1 MTELPKSKKKRSV
14 LISAAFLMAT
24 SAIGPGFLTQTASFT
39 NTLLASFGFVILIS
53 ILLDIG
59 AQLTIWKILCASGM
73 RAQELANKVIPGAGA
88 ALSAMILLGGL
99 AFNTGNLAG
108 AGLGLEVLTGWSPKV
123 GAAISALIALFI
135 FWQKDSLRWMDFFTR
150 LLGVTMIALTLYV
163 VFKSSPPVGEALHRT
178 FVPTTIDL
186 TAIITLVGG
195 TVGGYISFAGAHRLL
210 DAGLTGKENT
220 QAVGR
225 SAITAIV
232 LASVMRVLLFL
243 AALGVVAKG
252 ISLAAENPA
261 AAVFKEAGGDIG
273 YKVFGIVMWCAAITS
288 VVGSAYTSISFLQ
301 SSGSASPPISKQ
313 DIKTARQS
321 PPTTT
326 KKWLTTFVLLSLF
339 VFLIWGKPVSV
350 LLLAGALNGFILP
363 VALGIILL
371 AASRPNIMGDYQHN
385 KWLTAMGVL
394 VVIATLYLSV
404 ATVIKLVS

>member
-1 MTELPKSKKKRSV
+1 MTELPKSTKKRSV

>member
-1 MTELPKSKKKRSV
+1 MTELPKSTKKRSV

-108 AGLGLEVLTGWSPKV
+108 AGLGLEVLTGWPPKV
-123 GAAISALIALFI
+123 GATISALIALFI
-135 FWQKDSLRWMDFFTR
+135 FWQKDSLRWMDIFTR
-150 LLGVTMIALTLYV
+150 LLGALMIALTLYV
-163 VFKSSPPVGEALHRT
+163 VFESSPPGTEALHRT

-220 QAVGR
+220 QAVSR

-232 LASVMRVLLFL
+232 LASVMRILLFL

-252 ISLAAENPA
+252 ISLAADNPA
-261 AAVFKEAGGDIG
+261 ASVFKEAAGDIG

-326 KKWLTTFVLLSLF
+326 KKWLTGFVLLSLF

-371 AASRPNIMGDYQHN
+371 AASQPNIMGDYQHN

-394 VVIATLYLSV
+394 VLIATLYLSV

>member
-1 MTELPKSKKKRSV
+1 MTDATKHTKKSSV

-73 RAQELANKVIPGAGA
+73 RAHELANKVLPGAGS
-88 ALSAMILLGGL
+88 ALSLMILLGGL

-108 AGLGLEVLTGWSPKV
+108 AGLGFEVLTGWSPKV
-123 GAAISALIALFI
+123 GASISALIALLI
-135 FWQKDSLRWMDFFTR
+135 FWQKDSLRWMDTFTR
-150 LLGVTMIALTLYV
+150 LLGILMIALTLYV
-163 VFKSSPPVGEALHRT
+163 VFKSSPPVVEALHRT

-225 SAITAIV
+225 SAISAIV
-232 LASVMRVLLFL
+232 LASVMRILLFL

-261 AAVFKEAGGDIG
+261 AAVFKEAAGAIG
-273 YKVFGIVMWCAAITS
+273 YKLFGIVMWCAAITS

-301 SSGSASPPISKQ
+301 YEEKDKPALGNKN
-313 DIKTARQS
+313 
-321 PPTTT
+321 
-326 KKWLTTFVLLSLF
+326 WLTGFVIFSLLI
-339 VFLIWGKPVSV
+339 FLIWGKPVSI
-350 LLLAGALNGFILP
+350 LLLAGAVNGFILP

-371 AASRPNIMGDYQHN
+371 AASQKKIMGNYQHN
-385 KWLTAMGVL
+385 KWLTRLGVL
-394 VVIATLYLSV
+394 VLIATLYLSV
-404 ATVIKLVS
+404 ATLIKLVGA

>member
-1 MTELPKSKKKRSV
+1 
-14 LISAAFLMAT
+14 
-24 SAIGPGFLTQTASFT
+24 
-39 NTLLASFGFVILIS
+39 
-53 ILLDIG
+53 
-59 AQLTIWKILCASGM
+59 M

-88 ALSAMILLGGL
+88 ALSAIILLGGL

-108 AGLGLEVLTGWSPKV
+108 AGLGLEVLTGWSPKI
-123 GAAISALIALFI
+123 GASISALIALFV

-210 DAGLTGKENT
+210 DAGLIGKENT

-225 SAITAIV
+225 SAITAIM

-261 AAVFKEAGGDIG
+261 AAVFKEAAGAIG

-301 SSGSASPPISKQ
+301 FSNLASTQTKNQDTPIATLTSKATIQ
-313 DIKTARQS
+313 
-321 PPTTT
+321 
-326 KKWLTTFVLLSLF
+326 KWLTGFVLLSLF
-339 VFLIWGKPVSV
+339 IFLIWGKPVSV

-371 AASRPNIMGDYQHN
+371 AAGQKKLMGDYQHN
-385 KWLTAMGVL
+385 KWLTALGILVL
-394 VVIATLYLSV
+394 IATLYLSV

>member
-1 MTELPKSKKKRSV
+1 MPDINKKYPKLSV

-39 NTLLASFGFVILIS
+39 NTLLASFGFVILLS

-108 AGLGLEVLTGWSPKV
+108 AGLGLEVLTGWSPKI
-123 GAAISALIALFI
+123 GASISALIALFV

-163 VFKSSPPVGEALHRT
+163 VFKSSPPVGEALHQT

-261 AAVFKEAGGDIG
+261 AAVFKEAAGDIG

-301 SSGSASPPISKQ
+301 FSNLASTQTRTQDTPTATPTSK
-313 DIKTARQS
+313 
-321 PPTTT
+321 TTIQ
-326 KKWLTTFVLLSLF
+326 KWLTGFVLLSLF
-339 VFLIWGKPVSV
+339 VFLIWGKPVSI

-371 AASRPNIMGDYQHN
+371 AAGQKKLMGDYQHN
-385 KWLTAMGVL
+385 KWLTALGVL
-394 VVIATLYLSV
+394 VLIATLYLSV

>member
-108 AGLGLEVLTGWSPKV
+108 AGLGLEVLTGWSPKI
-123 GAAISALIALFI
+123 GASISALIALFI
-135 FWQKDSLRWMDFFTR
+135 FWQKDSLQWMDIFTR
-150 LLGVTMIALTLYV
+150 LLGALMIALTLYV
-163 VFKSSPPVGEALHRT
+163 VFKSSPPGTEALHRT

-220 QAVGR
+220 QAVSR

-232 LASVMRVLLFL
+232 LASVMRILLFL

-252 ISLAAENPA
+252 ISLAADNPA
-261 AAVFKEAGGDIG
+261 ASVFKEAAGDIG

-301 SSGSASPPISKQ
+301 FSGSASLPISKQ

-321 PPTTT
+321 PPTPT
-326 KKWLTTFVLLSLF
+326 KKWLTIFVLLSLF
-339 VFLIWGKPVSV
+339 IFLIWGKPVSA

-385 KWLTAMGVL
+385 KWLTALGVL
-394 VVIATLYLSV
+394 VLIATLYLSV